1 MNAEVKQKTKRTEVG
16 VVLSNKAEKTIVVSV
31 NKLEKHPLFKKYIRR
46 RKKMMAHDEQSQCGI
61 GDTVEIIE
69 SRPLSKRKCWQLKQ
83 VLQKAV

>member
-1 MNAEVKQKTKRTEVG
+1 MNAELKQKTKRTEVG
-16 VVLSNKAEKTIVVSV
+16 VVLSNKAEKTVVVSV

-46 RKKMMAHDEQSQCGI
+46 RKKMMAHDELNQCNI

-83 VLQKAV
+83 VLLKAV

>member
-1 MNAEVKQKTKRTEVG
+1 MNTENKQKTKRTEVG

-46 RKKMMAHDEQSQCGI
+46 RKKFMAHDEQNQCSI

>member
-1 MNAEVKQKTKRTEVG
+1 MSTETTQKNKRIEVG

-46 RKKMMAHDEQSQCGI
+46 RKKMMAHDALNQCQI

>member
-1 MNAEVKQKTKRTEVG
+1 MTAELKVKNKRTEVG
-16 VVLSNKAEKTIVVSV
+16 VVFSNKADKTIVITV

-46 RKKMMAHDEQSQCGI
+46 RKKLMAHDEHNQCNI

>member
-1 MNAEVKQKTKRTEVG
+1 MNTEVRHKTKRTEVG

-46 RKKMMAHDEQSQCGI
+46 RKKMMAHDEQNICNI
-61 GDTVEIIE
+61 GDTVEIVE

-83 VLQKAV
+83 VLERAV

>member
-1 MNAEVKQKTKRTEVG
+1 MNVELKQKTKRTEVG
-16 VVLSNKAEKTIVVSV
+16 VVLSNRAEKTIVVSV

-46 RKKMMAHDEQSQCGI
+46 RKKLMAHDELKQCSI